1 MTEFK
6 VLNWIV
12 KAGGVCRQF
21 CIHMWFLS
29 SAGSVECHVGH
40 KSPGLQSN
48 RPHWFAIQFYDSMG
62 SDTHWP
68 STWKE
73 LLRHFLNIPSQ
84 STLYSLKF
92 HPSWLC
98 RLISFL
104 CKKIKVIKQLPWKS
118 ERSLSNSKSNDE
130 RISFKDACSLLL
142 RCKRRWVT
150 FSVFM
155 LRNFPRINLKKQ
167 CIFKAYRLFLKV
179 REFQKVMFWKWKTC
193 CMF

>member
-6 VLNWIV
+6 VLNWLVQAV
-12 KAGGVCRQF
+12 KCAG
-21 CIHMWFLS
+21 S
-29 SAGSVECHVGH
+29 SAFTCDSCPLLAVLNAMSAIRVQA
-40 KSPGLQSN
+40 SQSD
-48 RPHWFAIQFYDSMG
+48 RPHRFATQLYDSTG

-73 LLRHFLNIPSQ
+73 LLRHLLNIPSQ
-84 STLYSLKF
+84 PTFYSLKF
-92 HPSWLC
+92 HPSWLW
-98 RLISFL
+98 RLLSFL
-104 CKKIKVIKQLPWKS
+104 CNKIKVIKQLPWKS
-118 ERSLSNSKSNDE
+118 ERSLSDSKSNDK

-142 RCKRRWVT
+142 RCKRWVT

-155 LRNFPRINLKKQ
+155 LRNCPRINLKKQ

-179 REFQKVMFWKWKTC
+179 REFQKDTSWKWKSC